1 MRYQVS
7 GPEDADHTLLLIHG
21 LFVNS
26 DHWRRALT
34 GIGGGGGTDGSSRRI
49 YALDLL
55 GCGWSSKP
63 SRDDPAA
70 RAIDVSKTPRKSMEM
85 SG

>member
-34 GIGGGGGTDGSSRRI
+34 GLGGGGGNDGSSCRI

-55 GCGWSSKP
+55 GCGWFPRRRARAAHRPTNP
-63 SRDDPAA
+63 SRA
-70 RAIDVSKTPRKSMEM
+70 RSP
-85 SG
+85 

>member
-34 GIGGGGGTDGSSRRI
+34 GLGGGEGGTDGSSCRI

-63 SRDDPAA
+63 SRA
-70 RAIDVSKTPRKSMEM
+70 RSIDGKNGRFLS
-85 SG
+85 